1 MNNMPDKPI
10 TYLTR
15 EGATKLADELEDL
28 KGPQREAIARRLREA
43 IQMGDLSENADYHK
57 AKEDQ
62 AFLEGRIQELEFL
75 FNNAIVVD
83 TTNGPKDVVSI
94 GARVTVQEEGF
105 DPETYHMVGAKEADS
120 RAGKISH
127 ESPIGMALMDHRA
140 GDVIDVE
147 TPGGKVR
154 MKILKIE

>member
-1 MNNMPDKPI
+1 MPDKPS
-10 TYLTR
+10 TYLTA
-15 EGATKLADELEDL
+15 EGAAKLAAELKDL
-28 KGPQREAIARRLREA
+28 KGPQREAIARRLRDA

-75 FNNAIVVD
+75 FQNAIVVEQ
-83 TTNGPKDVVSI
+83 TNGPKDIVSV
-94 GARVTVQEEGF
+94 GTQVTVQEEGLA
-105 DPETYHMVGAKEADS
+105 PETYHMVGAKEANP

-127 ESPIGMALMDHRA
+127 ESPIGVALLDHRV

-147 TPGGKVR
+147 TPGGKIR

>member
-1 MNNMPDKPI
+1 MPDKPS
-10 TYLTR
+10 TYLTA
-15 EGATKLADELEDL
+15 EGAAKLATELKDL
-28 KGPQREAIARRLREA
+28 KGSQREAIARRLRDA

-75 FNNAIVVD
+75 FNNAIVVEQ
-83 TTNGPKDVVSI
+83 TNEPKDIVSV
-94 GARVTVQEEGF
+94 GTHVTVQEEGF
-105 DPETYHMVGAKEADS
+105 DPETYHMVGAKEADP

-127 ESPIGMALMDHRA
+127 ESPIGMALMDHRV

-147 TPGGKVR
+147 TPGGKIR
-154 MKILKIE
+154 LKILKID

>member
-1 MNNMPDKPI
+1 MPDKPT

-15 EGATKLADELEDL
+15 EGATRLAAELKDL
-28 KGPQREAIARRLREA
+28 KGPQREAIAKRLREA

-75 FNNAIVVD
+75 FHNAIVVEA
-83 TTNGPKDVVSI
+83 TNGPKEIVSI
-94 GARVTVQEEGF
+94 GVHVTVQEDGF
-105 DPETYHMVGAKEADS
+105 DPETYHMVGAKEADP

-127 ESPIGMALMDHRA
+127 ESPIGMALMDHHA
-140 GDVIDVE
+140 GDVIDIE